1 MSAEYAV
8 SKSKLTM
15 KTKLLG
21 GTHMDEEQWK
31 KEIFK
36 KAQIMG
42 IIKDP
47 QWLNRLNEPMPVWA
61 VLEVV
66 LKLIDIV
73 DPPSKSYD

>member
-1 MSAEYAV
+1 
-8 SKSKLTM
+8 
-15 KTKLLG
+15 
-21 GTHMDEEQWK
+21 MDEEQWK

>member
-1 MSAEYAV
+1 
-8 SKSKLTM
+8 
-15 KTKLLG
+15 
-21 GTHMDEEQWK
+21 MDDEQWK
-31 KEIFK
+31 RELFK
-36 KAQIMG
+36 KAQVMG

-47 QWLNRLNEPMPVWA
+47 EWLNRLNEPMPVWA

>member
-1 MSAEYAV
+1 
-8 SKSKLTM
+8 
-15 KTKLLG
+15 
-21 GTHMDEEQWK
+21 MDEEQWK
-31 KEIFK
+31 MELYK
-36 KAQIMG
+36 KAQVMG

-61 VLEVV
+61 VLEIV

>member
-1 MSAEYAV
+1 MADD
-8 SKSKLTM
+8 M
-15 KTKLLG
+15 
-21 GTHMDEEQWK
+21 EQWK
-31 KEIFK
+31 EMIGK
-36 KAQIMG
+36 KALTMG
-42 IIKDP
+42 IINDP

>member
-1 MSAEYAV
+1 MFRRGV
-8 SKSKLTM
+8 LT
-15 KTKLLG
+15 LE
-21 GTHMDEEQWK
+21 DEQWK
-31 KEIFK
+31 KDIFK
-36 KAQIMG
+36 KAQTMG
-42 IIKDP
+42 ILNDP

>member
-1 MSAEYAV
+1 MPIPGYQNSDYV
-8 SKSKLTM
+8 MKGVFKLE
-15 KTKLLG
+15 
-21 GTHMDEEQWK
+21 DEQWK

-36 KAQIMG
+36 KAQTMG
-42 IIKDP
+42 IINDP
-47 QWLNRLNEPMPVWA
+47 QWLNRLDEPMPAWA

>member
-1 MSAEYAV
+1 MKGV
-8 SKSKLTM
+8 LT
-15 KTKLLG
+15 LE
-21 GTHMDEEQWK
+21 DEQWK
-31 KEIFK
+31 KDIFK
-36 KAQIMG
+36 KAQTMG
-42 IIKDP
+42 ILNDP

>member
-1 MSAEYAV
+1 M
-8 SKSKLTM
+8 
-15 KTKLLG
+15 G
-21 GTHMDEEQWK
+21 EEQWK
-31 KEIFK
+31 IELYK

-42 IIKDP
+42 IINDP

-61 VLEVV
+61 VLEIV

>member
-1 MSAEYAV
+1 ME
-8 SKSKLTM
+8 
-15 KTKLLG
+15 
-21 GTHMDEEQWK
+21 DEQWK
-31 KEIFK
+31 KELYK
-36 KAQIMG
+36 KAQTMG
-42 IIKDP
+42 IINDP

>member
-1 MSAEYAV
+1 ME
-8 SKSKLTM
+8 
-15 KTKLLG
+15 
-21 GTHMDEEQWK
+21 EEQWK
-31 KEIFK
+31 IELYK

-42 IIKDP
+42 IINDP

-61 VLEVV
+61 VLEIV

>member
-1 MSAEYAV
+1 MA
-8 SKSKLTM
+8 
-15 KTKLLG
+15 
-21 GTHMDEEQWK
+21 DEDLEQWK
-31 KEIFK
+31 EMIYK
-36 KAQIMG
+36 KSLTMG
-42 IIKDP
+42 IINDP